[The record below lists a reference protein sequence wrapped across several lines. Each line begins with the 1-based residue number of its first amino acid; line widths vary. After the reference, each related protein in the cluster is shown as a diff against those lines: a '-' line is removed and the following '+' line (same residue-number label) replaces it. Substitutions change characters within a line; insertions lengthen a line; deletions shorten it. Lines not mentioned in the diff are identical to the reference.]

1 MQGINWDHP
10 VRVGVKGERCINGP
24 QDALQYLS
32 EWPQGG
38 WFYER
43 ARNRCHAALERGESL
58 GLSRKAFIGAAIECS
73 FPIAEDEL
81 SS

>member
-1 MQGINWDHP
+1 MQGINRDHP
-10 VRVGVKGERCINGP
+10 VSSAPMGSGVSTGHRTRFSI
-24 QDALQYLS
+24 S

-43 ARNRCHAALERGESL
+43 ARNRCHAALERGENL

-73 FPIAEDEL
+73 FPIAEDDIA
-81 SS
+81 S